1 MCNILRNRT
10 IMPSETVDMDTM
22 PLRRGHFRVWIVA
35 ALGQVAG
42 AGIATLA
49 GIVIPMLQLILHPE
63 LSSFE
68 QGAVACCS
76 LVGIMIG
83 SMLFGAWSDRTG
95 YLLFFR
101 LCPALV
107 TAAALFVW
115 LVDTPASLVVGLFL
129 MGLGIGGDYSLD
141 SDYISEIMPRRWRLT
156 MVGAAKAASALG
168 SILFAAVAYLL
179 LKRWDDPHMWN
190 RLWLLVAGLAAA
202 MLLSRIRFEQS
213 PGWLIARGRTAEA
226 ERAVRYF
233 LGPDV
238 RIGEIAA
245 RPRHDATL
253 QKNAWRELFRRGNR
267 KKIVFSG
274 LPWACEGV
282 GVYGIGIFL
291 PALVMALDILKG
303 FVSAE
308 IGVWLAAET
317 GGLLAFVF
325 VIIGHTFPFWLKFHG
340 GKGVA
345 CGAGAILAL
354 SPLVFGIAL
363 AGFVLLVAV
372 TGYVSAGS
380 ICACL
385 LVIISSLVLP
395 EPMLFRVLYL
405 LMAGTV
411 LFMHR
416 ANIKRLLNGTESKTF
431 HKK

>member
-1 MCNILRNRT
+1 MNIYSCILASIIAYLLGSVSFAYIITKIVTGKDIRT
-10 IMPSETVDMDTM
+10 IGSGSAGTTNTARAVGK
-22 PLRRGHFRVWIVA
+22 PLA
-35 ALGQVAG
+35 ALG
-42 AGIATLA
+42 
-49 GIVIPMLQLILHPE
+49 
-63 LSSFE
+63 
-68 QGAVACCS
+68 
-76 LVGIMIG
+76 
-83 SMLFGAWSDRTG
+83 
-95 YLLFFR
+95 
-101 LCPALV
+101 
-107 TAAALFVW
+107 
-115 LVDTPASLVVGLFL
+115 
-129 MGLGIGGDYSLD
+129 
-141 SDYISEIMPRRWRLT
+141 
-156 MVGAAKAASALG
+156 
-168 SILFAAVAYLL
+168 
-179 LKRWDDPHMWN
+179 
-190 RLWLLVAGLAAA
+190 
-202 MLLSRIRFEQS
+202 
-213 PGWLIARGRTAEA
+213 
-226 ERAVRYF
+226 
-233 LGPDV
+233 
-238 RIGEIAA
+238 
-245 RPRHDATL
+245 
-253 QKNAWRELFRRGNR
+253 
-267 KKIVFSG
+267 
-274 LPWACEGV
+274 
-282 GVYGIGIFL
+282 
-291 PALVMALDILKG
+291 MALDILKG

>member
-1 MCNILRNRT
+1 MNIYSC
-10 IMPSETVDMDTM
+10 I
-22 PLRRGHFRVWIVA
+22 
-35 ALGQVAG
+35 
-42 AGIATLA
+42 LA
-49 GIVIPMLQLILHPE
+49 
-63 LSSFE
+63 
-68 QGAVACCS
+68 
-76 LVGIMIG
+76 
-83 SMLFGAWSDRTG
+83 
-95 YLLFFR
+95 
-101 LCPALV
+101 
-107 TAAALFVW
+107 
-115 LVDTPASLVVGLFL
+115 
-129 MGLGIGGDYSLD
+129 
-141 SDYISEIMPRRWRLT
+141 
-156 MVGAAKAASALG
+156 
-168 SILFAAVAYLL
+168 SIIAYLL
-179 LKRWDDPHMWN
+179 GSVSFAYIITKIVTGKDIRTIGSGS
-190 RLWLLVAGLAAA
+190 AGTTN
-202 MLLSRIRFEQS
+202 
-213 PGWLIARGRTAEA
+213 TA
-226 ERAVRYF
+226 RAVGKP
-233 LGPDV
+233 L
-238 RIGEIAA
+238 A
-245 RPRHDATL
+245 
-253 QKNAWRELFRRGNR
+253 
-267 KKIVFSG
+267 
-274 LPWACEGV
+274 
-282 GVYGIGIFL
+282 
-291 PALVMALDILKG
+291 ALVMALDILKG

-308 IGVWLAAET
+308 IGVWLAAEA

>member
-1 MCNILRNRT
+1 MNIYSC
-10 IMPSETVDMDTM
+10 I
-22 PLRRGHFRVWIVA
+22 
-35 ALGQVAG
+35 
-42 AGIATLA
+42 LA
-49 GIVIPMLQLILHPE
+49 
-63 LSSFE
+63 
-68 QGAVACCS
+68 
-76 LVGIMIG
+76 
-83 SMLFGAWSDRTG
+83 
-95 YLLFFR
+95 
-101 LCPALV
+101 
-107 TAAALFVW
+107 
-115 LVDTPASLVVGLFL
+115 
-129 MGLGIGGDYSLD
+129 
-141 SDYISEIMPRRWRLT
+141 
-156 MVGAAKAASALG
+156 
-168 SILFAAVAYLL
+168 SIIAYLL
-179 LKRWDDPHMWN
+179 GSVSFAYIITKIVTGKDIRTIGSGS
-190 RLWLLVAGLAAA
+190 AGTTN
-202 MLLSRIRFEQS
+202 
-213 PGWLIARGRTAEA
+213 TA
-226 ERAVRYF
+226 RAVGKP
-233 LGPDV
+233 L
-238 RIGEIAA
+238 A
-245 RPRHDATL
+245 
-253 QKNAWRELFRRGNR
+253 
-267 KKIVFSG
+267 
-274 LPWACEGV
+274 
-282 GVYGIGIFL
+282 
-291 PALVMALDILKG
+291 ALVMALDILKG

>member
-1 MCNILRNRT
+1 MNIYSC
-10 IMPSETVDMDTM
+10 I
-22 PLRRGHFRVWIVA
+22 
-35 ALGQVAG
+35 
-42 AGIATLA
+42 LA
-49 GIVIPMLQLILHPE
+49 
-63 LSSFE
+63 
-68 QGAVACCS
+68 
-76 LVGIMIG
+76 
-83 SMLFGAWSDRTG
+83 
-95 YLLFFR
+95 
-101 LCPALV
+101 
-107 TAAALFVW
+107 
-115 LVDTPASLVVGLFL
+115 
-129 MGLGIGGDYSLD
+129 
-141 SDYISEIMPRRWRLT
+141 
-156 MVGAAKAASALG
+156 
-168 SILFAAVAYLL
+168 SIIAYLL
-179 LKRWDDPHMWN
+179 GSVSFAYIITKIVTGKDIRTIGSGS
-190 RLWLLVAGLAAA
+190 AGTTN
-202 MLLSRIRFEQS
+202 
-213 PGWLIARGRTAEA
+213 TA
-226 ERAVRYF
+226 RAVGKP
-233 LGPDV
+233 L
-238 RIGEIAA
+238 A
-245 RPRHDATL
+245 
-253 QKNAWRELFRRGNR
+253 
-267 KKIVFSG
+267 
-274 LPWACEGV
+274 
-282 GVYGIGIFL
+282 
-291 PALVMALDILKG
+291 ALVMALDILKG

-363 AGFVLLVAV
+363 AGFVLLVAL